1 MTSFLKTLARWRTW
15 IVNGLLALLTVLPEI
30 LNAPEILAIVP
41 QDYQRMF
48 LAGLFLLNIW
58 LRPRPAVLPSDHE
71 VELKKAIDRGDVVK
85 DDAGNYGWQIR

>member
-1 MTSFLKTLARWRTW
+1 MTSFFKMLARWRTW
-15 IVNGLLALLTVLPEI
+15 IVNGLLALITVLPEI

-58 LRPRPAVLPSDHE
+58 LRPRPAVLPSDPE
-71 VELKKAIDRGDVVK
+71 VQIKKVVE
-85 DDAGNYGWQIR
+85 

>member
-1 MTSFLKTLARWRTW
+1 MTSILKTVARWRTYV
-15 IVNGLLALLTVLPEI
+15 VNLILAFLVMAPEI

-58 LRPRPAVLPSDHE
+58 MRPRPAVLPSDPE
-71 VELKKAIDRGDVVK
+71 VQVKKA
-85 DDAGNYGWQIR
+85 AG

>member
-1 MTSFLKTLARWRTW
+1 MTSFFKMLARWRTW
-15 IVNGLLALLTVLPEI
+15 IVNGLLALITVLPEI

-58 LRPRPAVLPSDHE
+58 LRPRPAVLPSDPE
-71 VELKKAIDRGDVVK
+71 VQIKKAVE
-85 DDAGNYGWQIR
+85 

>member
-1 MTSFLKTLARWRTW
+1 MTSILKMVARWRTYV
-15 IVNGLLALLTVLPEI
+15 VNLILAFLVMAPEI

-58 LRPRPAVLPSDHE
+58 MRPRPAVLPSDPE
-71 VELKKAIDRGDVVK
+71 AQVRKEA
-85 DDAGNYGWQIR
+85 A

>member
-1 MTSFLKTLARWRTW
+1 MTSILKTVARWRTYV
-15 IVNGLLALLTVLPEI
+15 VNLILAFLVMAPEI

-58 LRPRPAVLPSDHE
+58 MRPRPAVLPSDPE
-71 VELKKAIDRGDVVK
+71 AQVMKEAV
-85 DDAGNYGWQIR
+85 

>member
-15 IVNGLLALLTVLPEI
+15 VLNMLLVFATLAPEV

-41 QDYQRMF
+41 QDYQRHF

-58 LRPRPAVLPSDHE
+58 MRPRPAVLPGDPE
-71 VELKKAIDRGDVVK
+71 VKPKKELR
-85 DDAGNYGWQIR
+85 